1 MPIRISLLG
10 LGRLGGS
17 LAAALSPR
25 ENLMVAG
32 FDDNP
37 DISRLAQSRGLLK
50 RVEWTLPNAVDGADL
65 VLLTHPLVE
74 QRETLSIIAPH
85 LRADSVVASLAALLG
100 PPLEWAQELLP
111 AGRHFVACHP
121 ALNPAY
127 LFGGEAGLD
136 AARADLFAQGVW
148 ALAPAPACA
157 PEALKLLSDLATL
170 LGSTP
175 YFIDPA
181 EHDGVMGGADALPTL
196 LAWAL
201 MRAAHSSAPGWQ
213 EMRRLAD
220 RDFATAAAALADPAA
235 LAYNPE
241 STLRYLDAALAEL
254 KGLRELIASGNA
266 ISLDN
271 ALAEA
276 QTLRDNWLAERAR
289 GEWDTPK
296 QTVDIPNTADS
307 LGRFFV
313 GNLVKGRGEKKD

>member
-25 ENLMVAG
+25 ENLIVAG
-32 FDDNP
+32 FDNNP
-37 DISRLAQSRGLLK
+37 EISRLAQSRSLLK

-65 VLLTHPLVE
+65 VLLTQPLAE
-74 QRETLSIIAPH
+74 QRETLSIITPH

-121 ALNPAY
+121 ALNPAQ
-127 LFGGEAGLD
+127 LHNGETGLD

-170 LGSTP
+170 LNATP

-201 MRAAHSSAPGWQ
+201 MRAAHSSAAGWQ

-220 RDFATAAAALADPAA
+220 RGFATGAAALADPAA
-235 LAYNPE
+235 LAYNRE
-241 STLRYLDAALAEL
+241 STLRYLDAALAAL
-254 KGLRELIASGNA
+254 KSLRELIASGSA
-266 ISLDN
+266 ASLDQ

-276 QTLRDNWLAERAR
+276 QTLHDQWLTQRAQ
-289 GEWDTPK
+289 GEWDIPK
-296 QTVDIPNTADS
+296 QVVDIPSTSDS

-313 GNLVKGRGEKKD
+313 GNLFKGKGEKND